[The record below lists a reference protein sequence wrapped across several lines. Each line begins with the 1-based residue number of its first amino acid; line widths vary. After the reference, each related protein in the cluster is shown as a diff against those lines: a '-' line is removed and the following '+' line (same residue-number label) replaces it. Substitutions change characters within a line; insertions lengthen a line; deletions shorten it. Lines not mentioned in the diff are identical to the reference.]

1 MRIRKQTYS
10 LEQYLKLMNAE
21 TIRTDQECQRLTGQ
35 WTSNMVSELI
45 FTVLTDNYIPPIIL
59 GEEIMGEIVKEYIID
74 GLQRSSSLFL
84 FRYGN
89 TKVTKSLD
97 EHMVRYQR
105 KAVDDNGNP
114 KRDEKGE
121 IVYESV
127 DYDIRN
133 KTYGQLPQEL
143 KDRFDGYQM
152 ETAIHQDCDTAE
164 ISKLVRKY
172 NNHKAMNQAQRAFTY
187 VDTFARE
194 MTENRFFKD
203 IYSSSQKGRFNGTFE
218 RIAGDIVILCNYPD
232 KYRKDTKM
240 GFKWLN
246 ENASLH
252 DFESVDRLL
261 TRLMDSIEPTKEIKA
276 LFNGKNTHVFVTA
289 FKAFTESGMEDSAI
303 NFPGASTQTPQG
315 CLPPASQERGIRP
328 NLATL
333 GASLRDAS
341 IGECTLNDSMDSS
354 NGSWMAGI
362 KLRLTENRGT
372 CWI

>member
-194 MTENRFFKD
+194 IREMTESRFFKD

-289 FKAFTESGMEDSAI
+289 FKAFTESGMEDSAFNGFLKWFMDGGNKTEVDGKSWDMLDI
-303 NFPGASTQTPQG
+303 SHST
-315 CLPPASQERGIRP
+315 
-328 NLATL
+328 
-333 GASLRDAS
+333 RDSA
-341 IGECTLNDSMDSS
+341 IVHGKIDY
-354 NGSWMAGI
+354 
-362 KLRLTENRGT
+362 LTELIKRYSMENKVAA
-372 CWI
+372 